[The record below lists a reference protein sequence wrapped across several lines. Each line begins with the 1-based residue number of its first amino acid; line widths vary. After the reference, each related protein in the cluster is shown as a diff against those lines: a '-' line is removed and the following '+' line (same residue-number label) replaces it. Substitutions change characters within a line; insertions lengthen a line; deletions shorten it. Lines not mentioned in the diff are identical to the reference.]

1 MAALFTI
8 MPQPVM
14 GAIVVFVTC
23 YMLISGMQ
31 IILANPIST
40 RMIFIIGISM
50 IFGLSVD
57 IASSLFFTVPS
68 WLVPV
73 CSSSLTVSTLLAVLL
88 NQLFTVREKKA

>member
-1 MAALFTI
+1 
-8 MPQPVM
+8 
-14 GAIVVFVTC
+14 
-23 YMLISGMQ
+23 MLISGMQ
-31 IILANPIST
+31 IILANPITT

-73 CSSSLTVSTLLAVLL
+73 FSSSLTVSTLMAVIL
-88 NQLFTVREKKA
+88 NQIFAAGKQKA